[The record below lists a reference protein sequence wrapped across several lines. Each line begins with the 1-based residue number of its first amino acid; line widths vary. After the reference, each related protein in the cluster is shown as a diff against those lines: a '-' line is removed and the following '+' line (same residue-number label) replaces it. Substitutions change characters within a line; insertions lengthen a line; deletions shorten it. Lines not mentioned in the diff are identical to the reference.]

1 MLIADEYIEEFCN
14 ILRAGGKR
22 IVFTNGCFDLLHTGH
37 VRYLEQAR
45 DFGDVLIVGV
55 NADASVSRLK
65 GPTRPINSQ
74 DDRAYI
80 LASLKSVDYTVVF
93 HEDTPYELIKLIAPN
108 VLVKGGDYRGR
119 DIVGQDIA
127 DEVKIVDFVAGK
139 STTRTIETI
148 EKSATT

>member
-1 MLIADEYIEEFCN
+1 
-14 ILRAGGKR
+14 
-22 IVFTNGCFDLLHTGH
+22 
-37 VRYLEQAR
+37 
-45 DFGDVLIVGV
+45 
-55 NADASVSRLK
+55 
-65 GPTRPINSQ
+65 
-74 DDRAYI
+74 
-80 LASLKSVDYTVVF
+80 VVF